1 MLTAQWRR
9 LLLLLHVLTSVGFPG
24 AVAGFL
30 ALAIAGQTATNAQ
43 IARAAYVA
51 MATLTWE
58 VIVPLAAASLII
70 GIIQSLGTPWGLIRY
85 YWIIIK
91 LILTVIA
98 LVVLLV
104 QTPVINALSTAALA
118 GDFTGLS
125 GSRTGMILHGAGGL
139 AVLIVATI
147 LSIYKPRGMTRYGTA
162 AVQAGRSAL
171 V

>member
-1 MLTAQWRR
+1 
-9 LLLLLHVLTSVGFPG
+9 
-24 AVAGFL
+24 
-30 ALAIAGQTATNAQ
+30 
-43 IARAAYVA
+43 